1 VTSKSLSEMVE
12 MLVETLSTEAVVFED
27 FLKLLTQQ
35 QEMLVNNDIDGLN
48 SVTGLQ
54 HQKVAQ
60 SQLLYQRRDKLV
72 AEINSANAIE
82 GDLNVSKLLEHVDEH
97 QGGRLIQLREIIQ
110 SLTQKIGEVRN
121 QNAMLLNRSKEYIL
135 RTMELLSKI
144 NNPDSG
150 YAANGETVE
159 NGSSVAVDRR
169 A

>member
-1 VTSKSLSEMVE
+1 VTTKSLSEMVE
-12 MLVETLSTEAVVFED
+12 KLIETLSSEAVICED
-27 FLKLLTQQ
+27 FLKLLSQQ

-48 SVTGLQ
+48 RVTWLQ
-54 HQKVAQ
+54 REKVAQ
-60 SQLLYQRRDKLV
+60 SQLLNQRRDRLV
-72 AEINSANAIE
+72 AEIKSANAIE
-82 GDLNVSKLLEHVDEH
+82 GDLNVSMLLEHVDEH

-150 YAANGETVE
+150 YAANGDTVE
-159 NGSSVAVDRR
+159 NSSSVAVDRR

>member
-1 VTSKSLSEMVE
+1 MVE
-12 MLVETLSTEAVVFED
+12 KLIETLSTEAVVFED
-27 FLKLLTQQ
+27 FLKLLGQQ
-35 QEMLVNNDIDGLN
+35 QEMLVNDDIESLN
-48 SVTGLQ
+48 RVTELQ
-54 HQKVAQ
+54 REKVAE
-60 SQLLYQRRDKLV
+60 SQLLNQHREKLV
-72 AEINSANAIE
+72 SEIQSANAIE
-82 GDLNVSKLLEHVDEH
+82 GDLNVSMLLEHVDEH

-150 YAANGETVE
+150 YAASGETVE
-159 NGSSVAVDRR
+159 NRSSVAVDRR

>member
-1 VTSKSLSEMVE
+1 MTTKSLSEMVE
-12 MLVETLSTEAVVFED
+12 KLIETLSSEAVVFED
-27 FLKLLTQQ
+27 FLKLLSQQ
-35 QEMLVNNDIDGLN
+35 QEMLVNNNIDGLN
-48 SVTGLQ
+48 RVTELQ
-54 HQKVAQ
+54 REKVAE
-60 SQLLYQRRDKLV
+60 SQLLSQCRDKLV
-72 AEINSANAIE
+72 AEIQSANAIE
-82 GDLNVSKLLEHVDEH
+82 GDLNVSMLLEHVDEH

-110 SLTQKIGEVRN
+110 SLTEKISEIRN

>member
-1 VTSKSLSEMVE
+1 MTTKSLSEMVE
-12 MLVETLSTEAVVFED
+12 KLIESLSTEAVVFEK
-27 FLKLLTQQ
+27 FLKLLSQQ

-54 HQKVAQ
+54 REKVAQ
-60 SQLLYQRRDKLV
+60 SQLLNQRRDKLV
-72 AEINSANAIE
+72 AEIKSANTIE
-82 GDLNVSKLLEHVDEH
+82 GDLNVSMLLEHVDEH

-159 NGSSVAVDRR
+159 NSSSVAVDRR